1 MTFVVIVQS
10 GRLPLTEAITKT
22 HDDDDD
28 DDDVVLWIGLDRKWR
43 LFCKGK
49 EIINHFSLSLSL
61 CYTTQQQ
68 QHKKYELIQL
78 AILKEKNVSFYFGDE
93 AVVFVVQYYSRKN
106 LFSCF
111 TTLM

>member
-22 HDDDDD
+22 QDDDD

-68 QHKKYELIQL
+68 QHKKYQLIQL
-78 AILKEKNVSFYFGDE
+78 AILKEKKCVI
-93 AVVFVVQYYSRKN
+93 
-106 LFSCF
+106 LFWR
-111 TTLM
+111 